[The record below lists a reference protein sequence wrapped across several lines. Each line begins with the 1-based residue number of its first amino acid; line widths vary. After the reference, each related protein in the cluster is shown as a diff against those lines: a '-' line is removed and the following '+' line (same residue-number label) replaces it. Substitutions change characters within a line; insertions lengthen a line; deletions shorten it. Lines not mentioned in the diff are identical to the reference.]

1 MTLTNS
7 AGAILCV
14 AGETC
19 MKFIRGNRRF
29 GYSLIEISIAMAI
42 LLILVFL
49 LLGVLERVR
58 AQGRSVIC
66 LNNLRS
72 LGDALRQFQFDNN
85 RTLPLAAGEGNV
97 WVTSVLP
104 YLQTRDALI
113 CPDFKPTGSL
123 ASGQA
128 TGMWYLV
135 YDQSIAP
142 AEVPTLTVAPG
153 GWAPRTEGSVT
164 YQAAKMNGVYPK
176 IYFFFENPTG
186 EIDWSGAVTEHRFK
200 IELVKPDGSVDLVV
214 NDAVQWA
221 WYARNTTYRMGPY
234 FNASVADFKV
244 QVSLPNPSYVWWV
257 HRHSNGHVYRFNDSD
272 ESVFYGPQPPPSG
285 SNTSTLHNPPV
296 AGAGTG
302 AWIWNEYITPY
313 RIRQRIHHDADTD
326 YTNAIWTLYINDT
339 GVIGEPGMNSLPIG
353 FSTITPAGGGI
364 ASITAVSSNNMT
376 TISSSYG
383 YNYLIGP
390 TQSGPYFTDQVGD
403 HTIAII
409 EYPALVAKST
419 SATITGLTS
428 TLTVAPANIPSPHPG
443 KRVNLLFH
451 NGRVESVEPSKIPL
465 NLWTPQAED

>member
-1 MTLTNS
+1 
-7 AGAILCV
+7 
-14 AGETC
+14 
-19 MKFIRGNRRF
+19 MKFIRGTRRF

-58 AQGRSVIC
+58 AQGRSVVC
-66 LNNLRS
+66 LTNLRS
-72 LGDALRQFQFDNN
+72 LGDALRQFQNDNN
-85 RTLPLAAGEGNV
+85 RTLPLAAAEGSV
-97 WVTSVLP
+97 WITSVLP
-104 YLQTRDALI
+104 YMQSPTLLV

-128 TGMWYLV
+128 TGMWYPV
-135 YDQSIAP
+135 FEPSVVP
-142 AEVPTLTVAPG
+142 PVVPTLTAAAG
-153 GWAPRTEGSVT
+153 GWVPRTEGSVT
-164 YQAAKMNGVYPK
+164 YQAMKTNSVYPK
-176 IYFFFENPTG
+176 IYFYFESPTG

-200 IELVKPDGSVDLVV
+200 IELVTPSGEVQTVV

-221 WYARNTTYRMGPY
+221 WYARNTTYRLGPF

-257 HRHSNGHVYRFNDSD
+257 HRHSDGHVYRFNDSD
-272 ESVFYGPQPPPSG
+272 ESVFRGPQAPPSG

-296 AGAGTG
+296 VGAGTG

-313 RIRQRIHHDADTD
+313 RIRQRVRHDADTD

-339 GVIGEPGMNSLPIG
+339 GIIGEPGMNSLPIG
-353 FSTITPAGGGI
+353 FSTLTPGGSGI
-364 ASITAVSSNNMT
+364 ASITVASSTNMT

-383 YNYLIGP
+383 FNYLAGP
-390 TQSGPYFTDQVGD
+390 TSAGPYTSDQVGD
-403 HTIAII
+403 HTILII

-419 SATITGLTS
+419 SATVTGLTA
-428 TLTVAPANIPSPHPG
+428 TLSAPPPNIPHPHPG

-451 NGRVESVEPSKIPL
+451 NGRVESLEPSKIPL
-465 NLWTPQAED
+465 TFWTPQAED